1 MISVVIPSK
10 ARAGQSRFLLDA
22 ILSIRPQLS
31 AEDEIIVAV
40 DKLEVQEFSGIKY
53 VQGCGGQAAA
63 MNAGAGASTG
73 AYLTFLE
80 DDDTWRAGRVDAALE
95 VLKGCDFTS
104 STQLEHSTEG
114 ILRVNDF
121 PTPSGW
127 FMKRTV
133 WETVG
138 PFNPEY
144 RFHLDNEWLGR
155 LSRTEF
161 RRVHLVE
168 NTAPETC
175 DQAAL
180 YRPWL
185 ASIVKWGGLQSILQR
200 SGRDYPL
207 INRLVHAHSN
217 MTQIWKSQELSEQ
230 SMAETKKLQSQ
241 YGYMPR

>member
-1 MISVVIPSK
+1 MISVIIPSK
-10 ARAGQSRFLLDA
+10 HRPGQSRFLLEA
-22 ILSIRPQLS
+22 ILSVRPQLS
-31 AEDEIIVAV
+31 PEDEIIVAA
-40 DKLEVQEFSGIKY
+40 DKLEVQEFSGVRFVEGKS
-53 VQGCGGQAAA
+53 QADA
-63 MNAGAGASTG
+63 MNNGAIASTG
-73 AYLTFLE
+73 SCVAFLE
-80 DDDTWRAGRVDAALE
+80 DDDTWRPGRVEAALE
-95 VLKGCDFTS
+95 ALKSADFTS